1 MTQETRLPHC
11 TPSAFTGHNDL
22 CDRDGT
28 FCSADSS
35 HAGPCKPHGEPAGL
49 AVRYCTPEN
58 CADPRCSNYRE
69 PASVDMTPGWA
80 FVVEASIS
88 VLQNPEASVEGIA
101 TARGELLRL
110 ARLADSLNK
119 FARESRKAYEADKA
133 HLTDEAP
140 SQVRRQAELDLLR
153 RIVKAGD
160 APTTR

>member
-69 PASVDMTPGWA
+69 PA
-80 FVVEASIS
+80 
-88 VLQNPEASVEGIA
+88 
-101 TARGELLRL
+101 
-110 ARLADSLNK
+110 RLADSLNK